1 MRVFKKNSNIFHLL
15 SEAILEGTLVV
26 NQEFTI
32 VSMNRR
38 AENLFGYEADELLG
52 KPLSSI
58 IPKRF
63 QKSHEKHVSEY
74 FSKGKKG
81 KMAKGRVLYGVKKC
95 GEEFPMEVGLNPFTI
110 YQRKYVLT
118 LVYDMTQTQDYKRR
132 LNLRGQ
138 ALEFACGKRTDLG
151 LRIWLVDFDFGRRS
165 VVIVAPA
172 RSC

>member
-1 MRVFKKNSNIFHLL
+1 M
-15 SEAILEGTLVV
+15 V

-38 AENLFGYEADELLG
+38 AENLFGYEPDELLG

-81 KMAKGRVLYGVKKC
+81 KMAKGRVLYGVK
-95 GEEFPMEVGLNPFTI
+95 
-110 YQRKYVLT
+110 
-118 LVYDMTQTQDYKRR
+118 
-132 LNLRGQ
+132 
-138 ALEFACGKRTDLG
+138 
-151 LRIWLVDFDFGRRS
+151 S
-165 VVIVAPA
+165 VA
-172 RSC
+172 RSFPWKLD